1 MAHLSSELYGEPARE
16 GSGSSAA
23 PSVISNMVRS
33 VSCRAEVAGHLRD
46 EFGHGE

>member
-33 VSCRAEVAGHLRD
+33 VSCRAEVAGTLALCL
-46 EFGHGE
+46 GHGD